1 MRSSWSPWFCIRELL
16 TTAHVCVQD
25 WWDDLWFQLFKLRD
39 SIHTSTDRVGEV
51 LALFETLWLRTL
63 LVASRI
69 TGITILNPQRVLK
82 VRAFS
87 IGIEVWNH
95 QISKGGAG
103 LGAEGTR
110 RHVPDSCQFSSDFSR
125 VFSTFKTTHWNPPLK
140 KYYSSERR
148 SQLLC
153 QRSVLKMLKIH
164 RYRVWRQRCLIE
176 AEQRPF
182 SSRHHRSET
191 DSCSV

>member
-1 MRSSWSPWFCIRELL
+1 
-16 TTAHVCVQD
+16 
-25 WWDDLWFQLFKLRD
+25 
-39 SIHTSTDRVGEV
+39 
-51 LALFETLWLRTL
+51 LRTL